1 MTPCSEGMYS
11 YTVQSGDTLWFISRR
26 FNVSPESIVAA
37 NPSLNL
43 NSMYSGQMI
52 CVPRENGIQAT
63 PSSEMPAVPQP
74 LVPPQPQV
82 QPQPQMPS
90 QPQAQPQTPSSAQ
103 PQAQPQVQPWLQ
115 PQIQP
120 QPPAQT
126 QPQSPTSPQSQSQ
139 RSQIQQ
145 HTPSMVRTES
155 NSTEMA
161 NTCPAGTYSYVI
173 QSGDTLWLLSQ
184 RFSTTV
190 DEIMSVNPG
199 INPMNLFIGQ
209 VICIPYGGIYPL
221 APQPQPQPRLEPA
234 PRWVSSAEQ
243 TLNHYLRILWMEHV
257 YWRRMLIQSI
267 AFSSPNEDAVT
278 NRLLQNL
285 KDFKTALRPFYGE
298 ENGEWFE
305 DLMTERF
312 TIGKELFRN
321 IKAGNI
327 SAADDAERRW
337 YQNADRIAEFLGNL
351 NPNWSVQDWK
361 KMLYDDLAMLKVEA
375 SDMISGDYDDSIYIF
390 GNIEQEAMKMA
401 DTMAWGIVRQFHQY
415 FGL

>member
-52 CVPRENGIQAT
+52 CVPRENGIQAS

-74 LVPPQPQV
+74 LVPPQPQT
-82 QPQPQMPS
+82 PS
-90 QPQAQPQTPSSAQ
+90 PAQPQAQPQTPSQ
-103 PQAQPQVQPWLQ
+103 IQQQTPL
-115 PQIQP
+115 QIQP
-120 QPPAQT
+120 QP
-126 QPQSPTSPQSQSQ
+126 STSPQPQSQ
-139 RSQIQQ
+139 RSQTQSQIQQ
-145 HTPSMVRTES
+145 YTPSMVRTES
-155 NSTEMA
+155 NNTEMA
-161 NTCPAGTYSYVI
+161 NTCPSGTYSYVI

-190 DEIMSVNPG
+190 DAIMSVNPG

-285 KDFKTALRPFYGE
+285 RDFKTALRPFYGE

-305 DLMTERF
+305 DLMTDRF

-321 IKAGNI
+321 IKAGNT

-375 SDMISGDYDDSIYIF
+375 SDMISGDYDDSIHIF
-390 GNIEQEAMKMA
+390 RNIEQEAMKMA

>member
-52 CVPRENGIQAT
+52 CVPRENGIQAS

-74 LVPPQPQV
+74 LVPPQPQT
-82 QPQPQMPS
+82 PS
-90 QPQAQPQTPSSAQ
+90 PAQPQAQPQTPSLMQPPAQIQPSAQ
-103 PQAQPQVQPWLQ
+103 PQTQ
-115 PQIQP
+115 PQIPSQP
-120 QPPAQT
+120 Q
-126 QPQSPTSPQSQSQ
+126 QSTSPQPQSQ
-139 RSQIQQ
+139 RSQTQSQIQQ
-145 HTPSMVRTES
+145 YTPSMVRTES
-155 NSTEMA
+155 NNTEMA
-161 NTCPAGTYSYVI
+161 NTCPSGTYSYVI

-184 RFSTTV
+184 RFSITV

-243 TLNHYLRILWMEHV
+243 TLNHYLRILWLQHV

-267 AFSSPNEDAVT
+267 AFSSPNEEDVT

-285 KDFKTALRPFYGE
+285 RDFKTALRPFYGE

-305 DLMTERF
+305 DLMTDRF

-321 IKAGNI
+321 IKAGNTI
-327 SAADDAERRW
+327 AADDAERRW

-390 GNIEQEAMKMA
+390 ENIEQEAMKMA

>member
-1 MTPCSEGMYS
+1 MTPCSEGLYS

-26 FNVSPESIVAA
+26 FNVSPESIVAV
-37 NPSLNL
+37 NPGVNL

-52 CVPRENGIQAT
+52 CVPREDGIQ
-63 PSSEMPAVPQP
+63 PSPSQEMPARPSTQVP
-74 LVPPQPQV
+74 
-82 QPQPQMPS
+82 
-90 QPQAQPQTPSSAQ
+90 
-103 PQAQPQVQPWLQ
+103 
-115 PQIQP
+115 
-120 QPPAQT
+120 T
-126 QPQSPTSPQSQSQ
+126 QPQLRTSPQPQSQ
-139 RSQIQQ
+139 RSQIQSQ
-145 HTPSMVRTES
+145 IQQQTPSMVRTES
-155 NSTEMA
+155 NSTDMV

-184 RFSTTV
+184 RFGTTV
-190 DEIMSVNPG
+190 DAIMSANPG

-221 APQPQPQPRLEPA
+221 PPQPQPQPQPQPRLEPV

-243 TLNHYLRILWMEHV
+243 TLNHYLRILWMQHI

-285 KDFKTALRPFYGE
+285 RDFKTALRPFYGE
-298 ENGEWFE
+298 ESGEQFE
-305 DLMTERF
+305 DLMTDRF
-312 TIGKELFRN
+312 TIGRELFRD
-321 IKAGNI
+321 IKAGNT

-361 KMLYDDLAMLKVEA
+361 QMLYDDLAMLKVEA
-375 SDMISGDYDDSIYIF
+375 SDMIYGDYNDSIYVF
-390 GNIEQEAMKMA
+390 ENIEQEAMKMA
-401 DTMAWGIVRQFHQY
+401 DLMSWGIVRQFHQY